1 MLSVFSLVRSDEGS
15 ETQVDVVRSDYIE
28 ISGVQSFGYISRSI
42 LSGSVSNYYPYSN
55 RDYSLNLSI
64 KGKFGESSEIDG
76 IIRNDSRLE
85 SPDMVNIKAFG
96 KRWEVELGNS
106 DNIGYDYSYGG
117 GESVVM
123 KGKYAE
129 EGWDAGCGLGI
140 PLGTY
145 GSDYFEGDNTQ
156 GPFRLSGYPIMPMS
170 ETVTLTD
177 NSGSRELMNGR
188 DYTIDYRL
196 GTIRINDILKD
207 DQRLS
212 VEYYIQSLL
221 SAKRADYSLSGN
233 LKGKNI
239 YGGISFGG
247 TYSRRDT
254 VSDTVFSNYYVIG
267 GRVGG
272 SLNES
277 NLLEMSYL
285 TNVIDNGDTL
295 KFSGNGINAKALA
308 QIWGFSAIGNAY
320 KSFGDFRRIG
330 ETGKREITNLNFDC
344 LFTITD
350 WSSLNAGYTRNF
362 SEGSD
367 ERSWDAGVDVNM
379 RRAGS
384 VEYSYIS
391 SFSSVNDTYNAEYR
405 GNRAIYSNDIAGNAV
420 YIKGDSGKRSEWKDT
435 VENSYLSDKIEVGN
449 AYKANDKFCLKGSVM
464 GERRTFADSLAQNY
478 AFDCGVSYNAG
489 EVLNAILNGS
499 YLFSANSRVL
509 MLGGNVGWKIKNYIR
524 MNTKVNSEIN
534 SGNSYLDSIEES
546 RIKYNILNSVSSTPL
561 KGFTVGAN
569 NNILLARGTESGF
582 MYQKNYING
591 GYANLNASFGQISI
605 ESGNGKYLNYSEGAG
620 NELLSDNARFYVNS
634 AVIPKITG
642 KYTLKINEKYAE
654 NKGLTM
660 SYIPVSYT
668 EEVDTVSNEVN
679 QRDFEL
685 GIESARSFTV
695 GRANIGYIYA
705 VNVRIMPDSIPLNAV
720 SHSGYIGFGRKL
732 IEGLDLDG
740 KFTIEKRQGTD
751 PDVERDDEPV
761 NIIIANPQIGLSY
774 AIYGYGSGGVI
785 YSTSYYSG
793 TSNQNRQ
800 RVGINLNF
808 RKNAFEFSTSGN
820 YQITKFYKILEFEV
834 QLRIIL

>member
-1 MLSVFSLVRSDEGS
+1 MLSAFSSVRSDEGS
-15 ETQVDVVRSDYIE
+15 ETQVNVGRSDYIE
-28 ISGVQSFGYISRSI
+28 ISGEQSFGYISRSI
-42 LSGSVSNYYPYSN
+42 LSGSVADYYPYSN

-76 IIRNDSRLE
+76 IIRNDSRAE

-96 KRWEVELGNS
+96 DKWEVELGNS
-106 DNIGYDYSYGG
+106 GNIGYDDSFGG
-117 GESVVM
+117 GESAVM

-156 GPFRLSGYPIMPMS
+156 GPFRLNGYPIMPMS

-177 NSGSRELMNGR
+177 NGGSRELMNGR

-196 GTIRINDILKD
+196 GTIRTNNILKD
-207 DQRLS
+207 DQRLT

-233 LKGKNI
+233 LKNKNI
-239 YGGISFGG
+239 YGGLSFGG
-247 TYSRRDT
+247 TYSRKDT

-277 NLLEMSYL
+277 NLIEMSYL
-285 TNVIDNGDTL
+285 TNVIDDGDTL

-308 QIWGFSAIGNAY
+308 QIWGFSAAGNTY
-320 KSFGDFRRIG
+320 KSFGDFKRIG
-330 ETGKREITNLNFDC
+330 ETGNREITNLNFNG
-344 LFTITD
+344 LFKITD
-350 WSSLNAGYTRNF
+350 WSSLNAGYARKF
-362 SEGSD
+362 SEESD
-367 ERSWDAGVDVNM
+367 ERSWDAGAAVNM
-379 RRAGS
+379 RTAGL

-391 SFSSVNDTYNAEYR
+391 SFSSVSNTYNAEYR
-405 GNRAIYSNDIAGNAV
+405 GNRAAYSNDIAGNAV
-420 YIKGDSGKRSEWKDT
+420 YIKGDSGKRSEWKYS
-435 VENSYLSDKIEVGN
+435 VENSYITDKLEVGD
-449 AYKANDKFCLKGSVM
+449 AYKANDKFGLTGSVM
-464 GERRTFADSLAQNY
+464 GERRTFSDSLAHNY
-478 AFDCGVSYNAG
+478 ALDCGVSYNAG
-489 EVLNAILNGS
+489 EALNALLNGS
-499 YLFSANSRVL
+499 YLFSANDRVL
-509 MLGGNVGWKIKNYIR
+509 TLAGNLGWKIKNYIR

-534 SGNSYLDSIEES
+534 SGYSYLDSTGES
-546 RIKYNILNSVSSTPL
+546 RIKYNILNSVSSAPL

-569 NNILLARGTESGF
+569 SNILLARGTESGF

-634 AVIPKITG
+634 AVIPKLTG
-642 KYTLKINEKYAE
+642 KYTLRINEKYAE

-668 EEVDTVSNEVN
+668 EEIDTVSNEMN
-679 QRDFEL
+679 QRDFEI
-685 GIESARSFTV
+685 GIESARAFAA
-695 GRANIGYIYA
+695 GRANMGYIYA
-705 VNVRIMPDSIPLNAV
+705 VNVKTMPDSIPLNAV
-720 SHSGYIGFGRKL
+720 SHSGYVGFGRKL
-732 IEGLDLDG
+732 TEGLDLDG
-740 KFTIEKRQGTD
+740 KITLEKRRGTD
-751 PDVERDDEPV
+751 PDVERNDEPV
-761 NIIIANPQIGLSY
+761 DIIIANPQMGLSY
-774 AIYGYGSGGVI
+774 GIFGLGNGGII

-800 RVGINLNF
+800 RLGINLNF
-808 RKNAFEFSTSGN
+808 KRNAFEFSTSGN
-820 YQITKFYKILEFEV
+820 YQITKFYKILEYEV
-834 QLRIIL
+834 RVRIIL